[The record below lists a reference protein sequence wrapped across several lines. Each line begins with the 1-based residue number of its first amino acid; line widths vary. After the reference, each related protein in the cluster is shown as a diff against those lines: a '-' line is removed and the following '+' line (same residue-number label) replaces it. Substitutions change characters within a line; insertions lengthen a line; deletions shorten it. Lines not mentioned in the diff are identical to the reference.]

1 MIKQGLI
8 NMSLA
13 NVSTA
18 ATALSNPQDSFK
30 SIHVA
35 GTNGKGSVCTWLE
48 LMFMASDASQCGVAM
63 TEQASLRQ
71 RAEGV
76 AGSNPLCIAK
86 YISPHLINVTERISV
101 NGKDISQKDFDAL
114 WFELYGGTYDTD
126 AYRSEIT
133 QPGARLFGQS
143 LTEFEKLTLL
153 AFEWFKRSQV
163 DLAIIEVGLGGR
175 LDATNII
182 SPDHCLATAITNI
195 GLDHQEYLGN
205 TIEEITKEKR
215 GILKPRV
222 PHFEGMLTGAEPNGE
237 EGSNYLLAK
246 QIYLHLSDNSVI
258 LSAKR
263 EGSLLRG
270 SIGVLHCVQDDVRCA
285 ARNASYK
292 ELAPL
297 FRSRYRGRFDESI
310 PGLILD
316 GAHNPHAAL
325 ELNRYLRNKYPNKAK
340 TWIIGMLDKDHKSFL
355 DNLFDNLL
363 NPELDQIIFTRVNN
377 SRSKDPKEL
386 ESHTLSQYPKIKI
399 YSYKDL
405 YSCINSQA
413 MTQDPSSLT
422 IVTGSLYLLGEFI
435 KINK

>member
-1 MIKQGLI
+1 
-8 NMSLA
+8 MSLA
-13 NVSTA
+13 NVSAA
-18 ATALSNPQDSFK
+18 ATALGNPQDSFK

-76 AGSNPLCIAK
+76 AGSNPLRIAK

-143 LTEFEKLTLL
+143 PTEFEKLTLL

-182 SPDHCLATAITNI
+182 SPEHCLATAITNI

-263 EGSLLRG
+263 EGSI
-270 SIGVLHCVQDDVRCA
+270 SESPGVLHYVQDDVRCA

-316 GAHNPHAAL
+316 GAHNPDGAAQ
-325 ELNRYLRNKYPNKAK
+325 LNKYLRARQ
-340 TWIIGMLDKDHKSFL
+340 IGKKKIWLIAMLDKDYKTYL
-355 DNLFDNLL
+355 DNLFGGLVAAEDIVILT
-363 NPELDQIIFTRVNN
+363 EINN
-377 SRSKDPKEL
+377 YRST
-386 ESHTLSQYPKIKI
+386 SATKIKEYIRTI
-399 YSYKDL
+399 YPDLRIFKQESIKDAWQLASSYSHKDRL
-405 YSCINSQA
+405 II
-413 MTQDPSSLT
+413 T
-422 IVTGSLYLLGEFI
+422 TGSLYLCGEILSI
-435 KINK
+435 KSSLPG